1 MKVSQCSIQQIT
13 LRDNATTVLAVI
25 GWATPEFWLGQMLL
39 ILLAFHLGWFP
50 VSGMASIR
58 DVDNVVL
65 DRLRHLF
72 LPSFALG
79 LRYLALTAR
88 FTRVSLLENLGQ
100 DNIIT
105 ARAKGQSEKG
115 IYYKHALPNAILPV
129 ITMIGMYFPTLLM
142 GSVLTEV
149 VFGWPGVGRLMY
161 DAIYS
166 RDYPILLG
174 IFFIVSIFV
183 ILVNLVIDLL
193 YSVIDPRVRVTAS

>member
-1 MKVSQCSIQQIT
+1 
-13 LRDNATTVLAVI
+13 
-25 GWATPEFWLGQMLL
+25 
-39 ILLAFHLGWFP
+39 
-50 VSGMASIR
+50 MASIR

-88 FTRVSLLENLGQ
+88 FTRASLLENLGQ
-100 DNIIT
+100 DYIIT
-105 ARAKGQSEKG
+105 ARAKGQWE
-115 IYYKHALPNAILPV
+115 
-129 ITMIGMYFPTLLM
+129 M
-142 GSVLTEV
+142 GSVLTAV
-149 VFGWPGVGRLMY
+149 VFGWPGIGRLMY

-193 YSVIDPRVRVTAS
+193 YSVIDPRVRVAAS